1 MHNEVNLLPNLPEVA
16 ESEQRW
22 IVVDR
27 ALVTDAERHLI
38 HQSNREGFR
47 IETMNLF
54 FNTKWNQVSEVGP
67 LLVSY
72 HEQTHQWLMEHHP
85 WRFGLI
91 FDSAAS
97 LKELTE
103 YWRSRIKCQHVGFE
117 GELFRIYD
125 PIITKHLL
133 TATSEDR
140 VANWMGSITHF
151 CLPDMVEEQYW
162 HIANPVTTT
171 VVDTP
176 EQELSFTFTDEEWQG
191 LTDASEYYLAYNLIP
206 HLKEFFPDN
215 TRPTTKE
222 NFKYIQS
229 ILFELRKFGDIDEQC
244 GALYLNIVSRLGD
257 HWYEQ
262 PQYSAIHKELVSNNI
277 PLSTRLR
284 SANKLA
290 ISAHK
295 KNNVSKESH

>member
-27 ALVTDAERHLI
+27 ALVTDAERYLLQ
-38 HQSNREGFR
+38 QSNREGFR
-47 IETMNLF
+47 IEIMNLF
-54 FNTKWNQVSEVGP
+54 FDTQWNEVSEVGP

-140 VANWMGSITHF
+140 VANWMGPITYF

-162 HIANPVTTT
+162 HIANPVNTT
-171 VVDTP
+171 VVDIP

-191 LTDASEYYLAYNLIP
+191 LTDASEYYICYNLID
-206 HLKEFFPDN
+206 HLTQFFPEN
-215 TRPTTKE
+215 TKPSTKE
-222 NFKYIQS
+222 NFIYIR
-229 ILFELRKFGDIDEQC
+229 ELLSELKQYGDISEQA
-244 GALYLNIVSRLGD
+244 GAFYINIVSRLD
-257 HWYEQ
+257 DDWLTHPEHKPIYELLTDISQ
-262 PQYSAIHKELVSNNI
+262 PLIE
-277 PLSTRLR
+277 RLWTI
-284 SANKLA
+284 NKLA
-290 ISAHK
+290 LNYL
-295 KNNVSKESH
+295 KNNVSKESY